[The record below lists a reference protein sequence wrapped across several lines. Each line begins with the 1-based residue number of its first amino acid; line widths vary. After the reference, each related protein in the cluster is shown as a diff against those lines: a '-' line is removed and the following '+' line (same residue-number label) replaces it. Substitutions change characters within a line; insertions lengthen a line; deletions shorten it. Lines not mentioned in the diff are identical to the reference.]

1 MRLLVKS
8 AAIATL
14 VFIVYF
20 IAGSLIADS
29 LRFPYGYVSVGALLL
44 FGWAGYHFSR
54 AAGVVSSAL
63 ATGVAALISAMVTWG
78 LLNLMR
84 PNSPSPTTD
93 AVLEVLVMMALAAV
107 AIGALGAG
115 LAHLGHRSTAA
126 R

>member
-1 MRLLVKS
+1 MPLLVRS
-8 AAIATL
+8 AAVATL
-14 VFIVYF
+14 VFVVYF

-63 ATGVAALISAMVTWG
+63 ATGAAALVSALVTWG
-78 LLNLMR
+78 LLNLMG
-84 PNSPSPTTD
+84 PNSPSPKRD
-93 AVLEVLVMMALAAV
+93 AVLEVLVTMTLAAV

-115 LAHLGHRSTAA
+115 LAHLGHRSSREA
-126 R
+126 